1 MKITPNDLN
10 SWASELVARSELPV
24 LLRKLVHG
32 RSVTLAHVEFPAYE
46 STNDGG
52 WDGQAQANGVDPW
65 IPQGQSFWELS
76 CRATAKLPAKA
87 KEDINKR
94 TDETDEVTRLASTFV
109 FATPRRWPGKA
120 AWAKVE
126 NAKGRWREVRVY
138 DADTL
143 SEWIEQTPAAQAF
156 IASQLGRPVSDL
168 TSLEQ
173 FWTEWSGVTKPRL
186 PPAVFDEAFAENR
199 TRIDRF
205 LADKAPDPL
214 TVTGETRLEAAA
226 FAACALLHFDLPAE
240 ARNRAVVLSSAAGVQ
255 LIRTH
260 PERLILLVA
269 TPEAEG
275 ALGDLAYN
283 HHVILPADRSGAD
296 KNPGPSVE
304 PLKWDAYRQVA
315 EAMELDK
322 DAMDRLERDSGRRVA
337 LMRRQLSTVPQ
348 IRQPIWASND
358 AAAKALIAL
367 AFGGGWNFKT
377 EGDRT
382 LLAALGDTTVEE
394 IEASITMLTGLPE
407 APIFS
412 IGGVGGIV
420 SRADAFWALRSRIT
434 KTHLV
439 RFFATA
445 RQLLE
450 EPDPTRELEPEKRW
464 MANIYGKERGYSA
477 TMRKQLADTL
487 TFLAVHGDALLSADF
502 NCEQAASKLIRD
514 LFGSM
519 EDAWLDLNDVLQPLA
534 EAAPDVFLDAIE
546 ADLPHETEDRGVW
559 KAIKPA
565 DTSGFASHS
574 DRTQLA
580 WAFERLLWAPLRFP
594 RAARA
599 LAALS
604 TRKLTDNLVNKPS
617 ESLFASMHPWLPQTA
632 APLATR
638 VAVLRSIDQ
647 LYPSAAWDLALAL
660 VDQRMSHADYSQRP
674 RFREDAVGAGVKPA
688 WERGIMVEAQS
699 ILLARTD
706 CDRAQVISLI
716 ERVPCFSVTG
726 EKKLWLLVERWAEAA
741 APEDIGFVRET
752 LRRYGVGGRRSRR
765 RIASPRARALFE
777 ALQPKGLHTHA
788 WLFRGWV
795 EFSNEELEDEDVAAR
810 SLETRDARIANARAQ
825 ALAQVWDESGLDGVI
840 ALAGVVDE
848 PWIVGSMLPATVK
861 GLDARTVLGSTLAS
875 KLKLEDQ
882 LSLMG
887 GLLFR
892 LDVAERTAVLTALFD
907 DSDDIGR
914 TLNLLLAAPL
924 EDAVWTLVDRLAP
937 GDQVQ
942 YWKRINR
949 RAFDLLA
956 ESKTRLLRELLA
968 VQRAQT
974 AFQHLYLEAEKVPT
988 EIIVEVLRATA
999 FAPGEENGPKISW
1012 YEVERCFE
1020 VLDERPDCSTDD
1032 LATLEYAYANALND
1046 SKRGLK
1052 ALTKILSLSP
1062 ETFAVGIGAIY
1073 RDVRIP
1079 RDDTREIDAG
1089 AQQRGELWHRIF
1101 SKISYGP
1108 GGSEIGEVDL
1118 ATFDEWMP
1126 RTIALLEES
1135 GRLESG
1141 LHTIGVIIGRTR
1153 IEIDGQWPP
1162 RAYAAMLE
1170 KWGHEELTKGIYYG
1184 VVNSRGAQWRDGNG
1198 GAAERD
1204 LAQKYRGWSETCIVD
1219 FPKLAACFE
1228 GVARHYEHDAK
1239 WHDER
1244 ARLERTSNQ

>member
-32 RSVTLAHVEFPAYE
+32 RSVTLSHVEFPAFE

-52 WDGQAQANGVDPW
+52 WDGQVDADGVDPW

-76 CRATAKLPAKA
+76 CRANAKLAAKA
-87 KEDINKR
+87 SEDIEKR
-94 TDETDEVTRLASTFV
+94 TDGTDEAIRLASTFV
-109 FATPRRWPGKA
+109 FATPRRWPGKS
-120 AWAKVE
+120 AWLKAEK
-126 NAKGRWREVRVY
+126 AKGRWGGVRVY

-143 SEWIEQTPAAQAF
+143 SEWIEQAPAAQAF
-156 IASQLGRPVSDL
+156 MLGQLGRPVSDL

-186 PPAVFDEAFAENR
+186 PPAVFDEAFTENR
-199 TRIDRF
+199 IQIGRF
-205 LADKAPDPL
+205 LADDTPNPL

-226 FAACALLHFDLPAE
+226 FAACALLHFDFPAE
-240 ARNRAVVLSSAAGVQ
+240 ARNRSIILRSAAGVQ

-260 PERLILLVA
+260 PERLVLLIA

-275 ALGDLAYN
+275 ALGDLAHN
-283 HHVILPADRSGAD
+283 HHVIIPADRSGTD
-296 KNPGPSVE
+296 KNPGPSIE
-304 PLKWDAYRQVA
+304 PLKWDAFGRVA
-315 EAMELDK
+315 EVMELDK

-337 LMRRQLSTVPQ
+337 PMRRQLSTVPL
-348 IRQPIWASND
+348 IRQPVWASND
-358 AAAKALIAL
+358 VAAKALIAL
-367 AFGGGWNFKT
+367 AFAGGWNFKT

-382 LLAALGDTTVEE
+382 LLATLGDTSTEE
-394 IEASITMLTGLPE
+394 IEASISMLASLPE

-420 SRADAFWALRSRIT
+420 SRADAFSALRGRIT

-445 RQLLE
+445 RQMLE
-450 EPDPTRELEPEKRW
+450 EPDPAKELEPEKRW
-464 MANIYGKERGYSA
+464 MANIYGKERRYSG

-487 TFLAVHGDALLSADF
+487 TFLAVAGDTLFSADF
-502 NCEQAASKLIRD
+502 DCEHAASKLVRD

-534 EAAPDVFLDAIE
+534 EAAPDAFLDAIE
-546 ADLPHETEDRGVW
+546 ADLPHEAEDQGVW
-559 KAIKPA
+559 KAIKPV
-565 DTSGFASHS
+565 DTAGLGSHS

-594 RAARA
+594 RVARA

-604 TRKLTDNLVNKPS
+604 TRKLTDNLANKPS
-617 ESLFASMHPWLPQTA
+617 KSLFASMHPWLPQTA

-647 LYPSAAWDLALAL
+647 LYPTAAWDLELAL
-660 VDQRMSHADYSQRP
+660 LDQRMSHADYSQRP
-674 RFREDAVGAGVKPA
+674 RFREDAVGAGINPA
-688 WERGIMVEAQS
+688 WELGIMTEAQTL
-699 ILLARTD
+699 LLARTG
-706 CDRAQVISLI
+706 CDRSQVISLI

-726 EKKLWLLVERWAEAA
+726 EKKLWLLVDRWAETAT
-741 APEDIGFVRET
+741 PEDISVVREA

-765 RIASPRARALFE
+765 RKASPRARALYE
-777 ALQPKGLHTHA
+777 ALRPKGLYAHA
-788 WLFRGWV
+788 WLFKGWV
-795 EFSNEELEDEDVAAR
+795 EFSNEELEDDDVAANAVK
-810 SLETRDARIANARAQ
+810 TRDARISDARTK
-825 ALAQVWDESGLDGVI
+825 ALGQILRDVGLDGII
-840 ALAGVVDE
+840 AFAGLVEE
-848 PWIVGSMLPATVK
+848 PWIVGSMLPAAIE
-861 GLDARTVLGSTLAS
+861 GLDAKVVLESALAS
-875 KLKLEDQ
+875 DLKLAHQ

-887 GLLFR
+887 GLLSR
-892 LDVAERTAVLTALFD
+892 LDAADRTAVLTAMLD
-907 DSDDIGR
+907 GSEDTAR
-914 TLNLLLAAPL
+914 MLNLLLAAPL

-937 GDQVQ
+937 ADREQ
-942 YWKRINR
+942 YWKRTNF
-949 RAFDLLA
+949 RAFDLPT

-974 AFQHLYLEAEKVPT
+974 AFQHLYMEAERVPT

-999 FAPGEENGPKISW
+999 FEPAEENGPKISW

-1020 VLDERPDCSTDD
+1020 VLDERTDCSTDD
-1032 LATLEYAYANALND
+1032 LATLEYAFAHALD
-1046 SKRGLK
+1046 GSKRGLK
-1052 ALTKILSLSP
+1052 ALTKILSVSP
-1062 ETFAVGIGAIY
+1062 ETFVVGIGAIY
-1073 RDVRIP
+1073 RDIRIP
-1079 RDDTREIDAG
+1079 RNDTGEIDAG
-1089 AQQRGELWHRIF
+1089 TRQRAELWHHIF

-1108 GGSEIGEVDL
+1108 GGSETGEVDL
-1118 ATFDEWMP
+1118 DTFDEWMAK
-1126 RTIALLEES
+1126 TITLLEES
-1135 GRLESG
+1135 GRLDSG
-1141 LHTIGVIIGRTR
+1141 LHTLGDIIGRTR
-1153 IEIDGQWPP
+1153 TEVEGQWPP
-1162 RAYAAMLE
+1162 KDYAAVLE

-1198 GAAERD
+1198 GAAERS
-1204 LAQKYRGWSETCIVD
+1204 LARKYRCWSEACIVD

-1228 GVARHYEHDAK
+1228 GIARSYERDAE

>member
-1 MKITPNDLN
+1 MKITPNDLDT
-10 SWASELVARSELPV
+10 WASELVARSELPV
-24 LLRKLVHG
+24 LLRKLIHG
-32 RSVTLAHVEFPAYE
+32 RSVTLAQVEFPAYE

-52 WDGQAQANGVDPW
+52 WDGQVRADGVDPW
-65 IPQGQSFWELS
+65 IPHGQSFWELS
-76 CRATAKLPAKA
+76 CRATAKLSAKA
-87 KEDINKR
+87 SEDIEKR
-94 TDETDEVTRLASTFV
+94 TDQTDEATRLASTFV
-109 FATPRRWPGKA
+109 FATPRRWPGKGI
-120 AWAKVE
+120 WAKAE

-138 DADTL
+138 DADIL
-143 SEWIEQTPAAQAF
+143 SEWTEQAPAAQAF
-156 IASQLGRPVSDL
+156 MASHLGRPVSDVA
-168 TSLEQ
+168 SLEQ
-173 FWTEWSGVTKPRL
+173 FWTEWSGVTNPRL

-205 LADKAPDPL
+205 LADDTPSPL

-226 FAACALLHFDLPAE
+226 FAACALLHCDLPAD
-240 ARNRAVVLSSAAGVQ
+240 ARNRAVVLKSAAGVQ
-255 LIRTH
+255 LLRTH
-260 PERLILLVA
+260 PERLILVVA

-283 HHVILPADRSGAD
+283 HHVIVPSDRSGAD
-296 KNPGPSVE
+296 MNPGPSVE
-304 PLKWDAYRQVA
+304 PLRWDAYRQVA
-315 EAMELDK
+315 EAMALDK

-337 LMRRQLSTVPQ
+337 LIRRQLSAVPQ
-348 IRQPIWASND
+348 IRQPVWASND
-358 AAAKALIAL
+358 EAARALIAL
-367 AFGGGWNFKT
+367 AFAGGWNFKT

-394 IEASITMLTGLPE
+394 IEASITMLASLPE

-412 IGGVGGIV
+412 VGGVGGIV
-420 SRADAFWALRSRIT
+420 SRADAFWSLRSRIT
-434 KTHLV
+434 RTHLV

-450 EPDPTRELEPEKRW
+450 ERDPTRELEPEKRW
-464 MANIYGKERGYSA
+464 MANIYGKERRYSA

-502 NCEQAASKLIRD
+502 NCEHAASKLVRD
-514 LFGSM
+514 LMGSN

-534 EAAPDVFLDAIE
+534 EAAPDAFLDAIE
-546 ADLPHETEDRGVW
+546 ADLPHETDDRGVW

-594 RAARA
+594 RVARA

-647 LYPSAAWDLALAL
+647 FYPSAAWDLALAL

-699 ILLARTD
+699 ILLSRTD
-706 CDRAQVISLI
+706 YDRAQVISLI

-726 EKKLWLLVERWAEAA
+726 EKKLWRLVERWADTATQ
-741 APEDIGFVRET
+741 EDIGFVRET
-752 LRRYGVGGRRSRR
+752 LRRCGVGGRRNRR
-765 RIASPRARALFE
+765 RKASPRARTLYD
-777 ALQPKGLHTHA
+777 ALQPKGLHAHA

-810 SLETRDARIANARAQ
+810 SLETRDARIADARTK
-825 ALAQVWDESGLDGVI
+825 ALVQVWGESRLEGVT

-848 PWIVGSMLPATVK
+848 PWIVGSMLPAAIE
-861 GLDARTVLGSTLAS
+861 GLDVRAMLETTLAS
-875 KLKLEDQ
+875 DLKLDDQ

-892 LDVAERTAVLTALFD
+892 LDAADRTVVLTALFD
-907 DSDDIGR
+907 EGNEVDR

-937 GDQVQ
+937 ADRER

-949 RAFDLLA
+949 RAFDLPT
-956 ESKTRLLRELLA
+956 ESRTRLLRELLA
-968 VQRAQT
+968 VHRAQT

-988 EIIVEVLRATA
+988 QVIVEVLRAMA
-999 FAPGEENGPKISW
+999 FDLGEEDGPKISW

-1020 VLDERPDCSTDD
+1020 VLDERQDCSTDD
-1032 LATLEYAYANALND
+1032 LATLEYAYANALDD

-1062 ETFAVGIGAIY
+1062 ETFVVGVGAIY
-1073 RDVRIP
+1073 RDSRIP
-1079 RDDTREIDAG
+1079 RDDTREIDPG

-1108 GGSEIGEVDL
+1108 AGSETGEVDL
-1118 ATFDEWMP
+1118 VTFDEWMP
-1126 RTIALLEES
+1126 RAMTLLEES

-1141 LHTIGVIIGRTR
+1141 LHVLGNIIGRTR
-1153 IEIDGQWPP
+1153 IEIEGQWPP
-1162 RAYAAMLE
+1162 RPYAAMLE

-1198 GAAERD
+1198 GAAERN
-1204 LAQKYRGWSETCIVD
+1204 LAQKYRSWSEACIVD

-1228 GVARHYEHDAK
+1228 GVARHYEHDAE